1 MKTIV
6 SYWLPVIVWMA
17 FINPLNELLTAESTS
32 GLIIPFLRWIMPDAG
47 SETITLYHTAIRK
60 TAHFLEYA
68 LLALLLF
75 RAFRAGRKDWRYGW
89 TLGAGVIALGYAALD
104 EYLQSMIAARTGSP
118 YDLLID
124 TAGVLCAMGILL
136 VRKR

>member
-1 MKTIV
+1 MKTIL
-6 SYWLPVIVWMA
+6 SYWFPVIVWMA
-17 FINPLNELLTAESTS
+17 FINPLNKGLTAENTS
-32 GLIIPFLRWIMPDAG
+32 RFLIPFLMWLMPDAG
-47 SETITLYHTAIRK
+47 SETIILYHTAIRK

-68 LLALLLF
+68 LLALLLY